1 MGMDIMSGV
10 LGSAI
15 DAGLGIALANYNDTR
30 QLAQQRNLQNIAI
43 QGQQQMAEF
52 NQGLAIDTWEKTG
65 PVGQMQQ
72 LQKAGLNPGLMY
84 GAANG
89 GGGQAISAND
99 GSISQGNAPVGGGEI
114 QNMLGLQLL
123 QAQTQKTKAETKAV
137 DVHAAKEAGVDTA
150 AVEAGISQTMANIKK
165 IGQDTN
171 NAEVQQGILEYEKQI
186 KGIEATIAD
195 KTQTDVINTVG
206 AQLESLHQTIQQ
218 QVTQNKISK
227 ETADQLI
234 TQAAQNTLEQ
244 QLRMGAIKAG
254 IINTQ
259 AQTANTE
266 QNTKVQKQEIDN
278 MKQVVM
284 NLEAEYSA
292 TKQGQEREWA
302 KLSQKDKEI
311 AIQKQL
317 ADFGTNDAA
326 HIKQW
331 TGIITDVIESIGI
344 SKYLKGAGAN
354 PAPAAGKAIRDRNG
368 RTQPKGWTDVLK

>member
-1 MGMDIMSGV
+1 MGAG
-10 LGSAI
+10 GAI
-15 DAGLGIALANYNDTR
+15 ALDGIIGAGLGLATASWNDQR
-30 QLAQQRNLQNIAI
+30 QLDQQRQLQQLAI
-43 QGQQQMAEF
+43 QGQQQMAQF
-52 NQGLAIDTWEKTG
+52 NEGLAIDQWEKTG

-84 GAANG
+84 SG
-89 GGGQAISAND
+89 GGG
-99 GSISQGNAPVGGGEI
+99 GGGTLQQPNNGQIGIADAPKGGQEI
-114 QNMLGLQLL
+114 QTMMGLGLMG
-123 QAQTQKTKAETKAV
+123 AQQENLKADTEKKKAETDKT
-137 DVHAAKEAGVDTA
+137 KGVDTA
-150 AVEAGISQTMANIKK
+150 AVEAGISETMANIKK

-171 NAEVQQGILEYEKQI
+171 NAEVQQGILEYEKNI
-186 KGIEATIAD
+186 KGTEANIASA
-195 KTQTDVINTVG
+195 TQTDVINTVG
-206 AQLESLHQTIQQ
+206 KQLESLEQTIQQ
-218 QVTQNKISK
+218 QQTNNKITK

-234 TQAAQNTLEQ
+234 QQAIQNTVEQ

-266 QNTKVQKQEIDN
+266 QNTKVQKQEIEN

-284 NLEAEYSA
+284 NLTAEYSA

-311 AIQKQL
+311 AIQKQM

-344 SKYLKGAGAN
+344 SKYLKGAGAV
-354 PAPAAGKAIRDRNG
+354 APAAGAVRDRNG
-368 RTQPKGWTDVLK
+368 RTQPKGWTDTIK